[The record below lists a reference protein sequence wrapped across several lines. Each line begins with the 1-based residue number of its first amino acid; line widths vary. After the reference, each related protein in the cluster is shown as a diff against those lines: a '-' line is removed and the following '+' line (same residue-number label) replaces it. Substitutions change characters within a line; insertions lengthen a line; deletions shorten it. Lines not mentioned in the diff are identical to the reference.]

1 MFFCFLDAKPNA
13 RVERLAHFNKVSCG
27 NHCFLHAWSN
37 QLVKCYF
44 SSFKRHKML
53 GMKDKKK
60 FWCVFRGTVR
70 LPVMV
75 DLSSCWQISCREAI
89 FLWFKLKP

>member
-1 MFFCFLDAKPNA
+1 
-13 RVERLAHFNKVSCG
+13 
-27 NHCFLHAWSN
+27 
-37 QLVKCYF
+37 
-44 SSFKRHKML
+44 ML

-75 DLSSCWQISCREAI
+75 DLSSPANHMSQGDFSMVQIETLDYQRN
-89 FLWFKLKP
+89 